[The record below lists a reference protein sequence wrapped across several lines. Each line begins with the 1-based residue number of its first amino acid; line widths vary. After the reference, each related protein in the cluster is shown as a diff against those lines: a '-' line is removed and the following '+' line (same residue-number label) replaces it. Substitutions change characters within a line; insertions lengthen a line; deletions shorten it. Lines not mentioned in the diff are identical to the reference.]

1 MSADRIAAQACVVPF
16 IVLIDKDREFLCRR
30 FQHAPGRNVVALR
43 PAALVQFRPQ
53 PTFQEGPVKADA
65 VAAGHKDTVGNAG
78 ERAGRNLVS
87 VIHKPHGH
95 GNVKLFR
102 TGAKEGCVRVEV
114 FQRNMVLVAVCTQRL
129 PVQKI
134 LGAGILDCADPD
146 TEIVERIG
154 HTDFAEFT
162 ILRLG
167 FPIDRAG
174 KISRVALISIDIRVI
189 EAEILRV
196 ERTVTDDGFFLHFA
210 PVNSIGRLISDKT
223 GRDMTGNRFIPCFRR
238 AGRVCIQK
246 RGEIVGHDAA
256 EQDIVFCA
264 ALKFNQTKLRLFPVD
279 PVIAECQAGILR
291 RTQIALFLGSL
302 LRAGTVIQAI
312 LLSIK
317 KHAVIGTAAWSL
329 PGLVK
334 RNGNFL
340 FDRCMQL
347 QLRAVHLVDQI
358 VIDKQL
364 GAAADINTVGVC
376 RTFGLD
382 RLLFAH
388 GVPPYLGVQKRKE

>member
-1 MSADRIAAQACVVPF
+1 M
-16 IVLIDKDREFLCRR
+16 
-30 FQHAPGRNVVALR
+30 
-43 PAALVQFRPQ
+43 
-53 PTFQEGPVKADA
+53 
-65 VAAGHKDTVGNAG
+65 
-78 ERAGRNLVS
+78 
-87 VIHKPHGH
+87 
-95 GNVKLFR
+95 
-102 TGAKEGCVRVEV
+102 
-114 FQRNMVLVAVCTQRL
+114 
-129 PVQKI
+129 
-134 LGAGILDCADPD
+134 
-146 TEIVERIG
+146 
-154 HTDFAEFT
+154 
-162 ILRLG
+162 
-167 FPIDRAG
+167 
-174 KISRVALISIDIRVI
+174 
-189 EAEILRV
+189 
-196 ERTVTDDGFFLHFA
+196 
-210 PVNSIGRLISDKT
+210 
-223 GRDMTGNRFIPCFRR
+223 
-238 AGRVCIQK
+238 
-246 RGEIVGHDAA
+246 
-256 EQDIVFCA
+256 
-264 ALKFNQTKLRLFPVD
+264 
-279 PVIAECQAGILR
+279 R

-329 PGLVK
+329 PRLVK

>member
-1 MSADRIAAQACVVPF
+1 M
-16 IVLIDKDREFLCRR
+16 
-30 FQHAPGRNVVALR
+30 
-43 PAALVQFRPQ
+43 
-53 PTFQEGPVKADA
+53 
-65 VAAGHKDTVGNAG
+65 
-78 ERAGRNLVS
+78 
-87 VIHKPHGH
+87 
-95 GNVKLFR
+95 
-102 TGAKEGCVRVEV
+102 
-114 FQRNMVLVAVCTQRL
+114 
-129 PVQKI
+129 
-134 LGAGILDCADPD
+134 
-146 TEIVERIG
+146 
-154 HTDFAEFT
+154 
-162 ILRLG
+162 
-167 FPIDRAG
+167 
-174 KISRVALISIDIRVI
+174 
-189 EAEILRV
+189 
-196 ERTVTDDGFFLHFA
+196 
-210 PVNSIGRLISDKT
+210 
-223 GRDMTGNRFIPCFRR
+223 
-238 AGRVCIQK
+238 
-246 RGEIVGHDAA
+246 GHDAA

-312 LLSIK
+312 LLSIE

-364 GAAADINTVGVC
+364 GAAADINTVGIC